1 LDGTDLRARWLYG
14 AEAHGLVAFALA
26 CFAAI
31 MVVTLALT
39 SDSSRVRWWL
49 VAVPPFA
56 TLVALAVPRPA
67 MRLAALVVLVVWCL
81 LVSVGFFFAPA
92 ALALLLAVGVDRPR
106 RRTVR

>member
-1 LDGTDLRARWLYG
+1 MARR
-14 AEAHGLVAFALA
+14 HGLVAFALA

-56 TLVALAVPRPA
+56 TLVALALPRPA

-92 ALALLLAVGVDRPR
+92 ALCAASCGWCRPPAPTNR
-106 RRTVR
+106 PVIV